1 MIIGNLFR
9 NKQQSTDFNMNFSKQ
24 TSLIKSIRLML
35 ESQPNKTPE
44 TKSWI
49 QELEKMENGNNKL

>member
-1 MIIGNLFR
+1 MIIGNIFR